1 MICACATQHLDLD
14 IKPKIEADMGE
25 VAEQLTERYHAAAQ
39 ELSNAIPVGHYH
51 LLNVQ
56 RMLHSIYW
64 YKSEAR
70 FVEAWHLIGAAV
82 RESQELGTSSSFLA

>member
-1 MICACATQHLDLD
+1 MVCSCATQHLNANDR
-14 IKPKIEADMGE
+14 PKIELDMRE
-25 VAEQLTERYHAAAQ
+25 STEELTENYRDLAR

-56 RMLHSIYW
+56 RMLHAIYW

-82 RESQELGTSSSFLA
+82 REAQELGVY